1 MYVALGDSYAAGVG
15 SGPRTDICWR
25 APDGYPPLVAAA
37 LGHPLAY
44 QACFG
49 ATIAD
54 VHAHQLGALGND
66 STEVTITVGGN
77 DAGFAPVLICAA
89 EPSWMCDSH
98 SRIDAALAFIRDQL
112 PARLTGLYDEV
123 RAQAPYA
130 RVVVTTYPRLF
141 NGTDCELATFFS
153 GTEMR
158 LLDEAA
164 DLIAEVIDVAARTA
178 GFDVADVRASFDGH
192 VVCDAEAWVR
202 GVSWPV
208 EESFHP
214 NALGATA
221 YARAVAAAFRVRLP
235 AEPVSGAPEG
245 TVDISAGPCV
255 LGSAPGFALPDL
267 LSDRSLDGAR
277 EHGLDP
283 DEVARLARQAT
294 GNSGVGG
301 DEGEAPESLL
311 AWQRLHELDQA
322 VRRHT

>member
-1 MYVALGDSYAAGVG
+1 
-15 SGPRTDICWR
+15 
-25 APDGYPPLVAAA
+25 
-37 LGHPLAY
+37 
-44 QACFG
+44 
-49 ATIAD
+49 
-54 VHAHQLGALGND
+54 
-66 STEVTITVGGN
+66 
-77 DAGFAPVLICAA
+77 
-89 EPSWMCDSH
+89 
-98 SRIDAALAFIRDQL
+98 
-112 PARLTGLYDEV
+112 
-123 RAQAPYA
+123 
-130 RVVVTTYPRLF
+130 
-141 NGTDCELATFFS
+141 
-153 GTEMR
+153 MR

-267 LSDRSLDGAR
+267 LSDRSLDGASR
-277 EHGLDP
+277 
-283 DEVARLARQAT
+283 ARA
-294 GNSGVGG
+294 GSG
-301 DEGEAPESLL
+301 
-311 AWQRLHELDQA
+311 
-322 VRRHT
+322 